1 MDCLFF
7 TTKDLSQDRSF
18 FKILDLLGETAT
30 EGKIWPFEQVKKE
43 LIFWLSLKTSTLSAA
58 IK

>member
-18 FKILDLLGETAT
+18 FKLLDLLGETAT
-30 EGKIWPFEQVKKE
+30 EGKIWPFEQVKKAYF
-43 LIFWLSLKTSTLSAA
+43 LAQFKNFDLVRA